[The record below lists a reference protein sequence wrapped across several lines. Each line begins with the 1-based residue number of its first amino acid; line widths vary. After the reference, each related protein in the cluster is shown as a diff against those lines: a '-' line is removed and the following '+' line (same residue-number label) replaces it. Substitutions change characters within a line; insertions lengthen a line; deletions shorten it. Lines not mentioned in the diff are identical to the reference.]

1 MPYRIARL
9 GHIEVRSL
17 DPDRDIDRYF
27 NVLGLQLTGHE
38 GKTAYLKGEDEC
50 HAYSLCLTQADRA
63 GMVRMAVWTVDQKDL
78 EYGSA
83 TQVMLPLS

>member
-38 GKTAYLKGEDEC
+38 GKTAYLKG
-50 HAYSLCLTQADRA
+50 
-63 GMVRMAVWTVDQKDL
+63 
-78 EYGSA
+78 
-83 TQVMLPLS
+83 